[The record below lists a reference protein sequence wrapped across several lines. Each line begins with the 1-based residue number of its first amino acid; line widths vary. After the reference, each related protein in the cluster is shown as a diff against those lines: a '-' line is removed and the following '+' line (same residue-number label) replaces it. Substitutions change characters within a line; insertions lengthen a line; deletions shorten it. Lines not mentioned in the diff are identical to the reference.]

1 MVKLFTSNRPQ
12 NSFFSIYIRPNLFT
26 QLLLNKV
33 QEQALFVM
41 HFEHTH
47 THTRARAHAHTQTRI
62 QINYVN
68 VTLGCSKTR
77 LRSNLY
83 KTTD

>member
-47 THTRARAHAHTQTRI
+47 TRARTHTQTRI